1 MTTDTHPITDRSGLG
16 VRGFEPGDEPA
27 VLELLRTAFGEWPRE
42 VTAAD
47 PSEFFRWKHAGCPFG
62 PSTMYVAE
70 VAGEIVGFEARLPWR
85 FRVGAEVLTASRG
98 TDLAVHP
105 AHRGLGISLA
115 LRRAAVFP
123 REVAFTWSN
132 PNSESLPGSLR
143 FGRTLVGKVPR
154 FVSFGGRL
162 RATMLRAVGQEW
174 PVSPR
179 LSIDA
184 PSAREV
190 LAEGVSAGAW
200 RQQTSQRL
208 ATVRDL
214 DYLRWR
220 YAFEDYRA
228 VRAKSGGRGDGIAI
242 FRARRWGRLW
252 GFDVCELIVQGDDP
266 RVARGLLRQV
276 AGAAPVDFIR
286 CSFRSR
292 STAARH
298 GFVQYPGRT
307 VLMTTPLRE
316 RITPDPTRISSWA
329 LTGGDLE
336 LL

>member
-1 MTTDTHPITDRSGLG
+1 MSTHPQIVTPRRGVQVRS
-16 VRGFEPGDEPA
+16 FQPGDEPA
-27 VLELLRTAFGEWPRE
+27 VLELLRTSFGEWPRE
-42 VTAAD
+42 MTAAD

-70 VAGEIVGFEARLPWR
+70 VGSEIVGFEARLPWR
-85 FRVGAEVLTASRG
+85 FTAGAEVLLASRG

-115 LRRAAVFP
+115 LRRAAVFQ
-123 REVAFTWSN
+123 RDVAFTWSN

-162 RATMLRAVGQEW
+162 RATMLRALGQEW
-174 PVSPR
+174 PVSAR

-184 PSAREV
+184 PTAREV
-190 LAEGVSAGAW
+190 LSEGAPTAAQG
-200 RQQTSQRL
+200 QQPSHRL
-208 ATVRDL
+208 ATLRDL

-228 VRAKSGGRGDGIAI
+228 VRARTAGRGEGIAI

-252 GFDVCELIVQGDDP
+252 GFDVCELIVEGDDP
-266 RVARGLLRQV
+266 RLARALLRQV
-276 AGAAPVDFIR
+276 GEAAPVDFIR
-286 CSFRSR
+286 CSFSSR
-292 STAARH
+292 AAAARH

-307 VLMTTPLRE
+307 VLMTTPLWE

>member
-1 MTTDTHPITDRSGLG
+1 
-16 VRGFEPGDEPA
+16 
-27 VLELLRTAFGEWPRE
+27 
-42 VTAAD
+42 
-47 PSEFFRWKHAGCPFG
+47 
-62 PSTMYVAE
+62 
-70 VAGEIVGFEARLPWR
+70 
-85 FRVGAEVLTASRG
+85 
-98 TDLAVHP
+98 
-105 AHRGLGISLA
+105 LGISLA
-115 LRRAAVFP
+115 LRRAAVFQ
-123 REVAFTWSN
+123 RDVAFTWSN

-162 RATMLRAVGQEW
+162 RATMLRALGQEW
-174 PVSPR
+174 PVSAR

-184 PSAREV
+184 PTAREV
-190 LAEGVSAGAW
+190 LSEGAPTAAQGQEPSH
-200 RQQTSQRL
+200 RL
-208 ATVRDL
+208 ATLRDL

-228 VRAKSGGRGDGIAI
+228 VRARTAGRGEGIAI

-266 RVARGLLRQV
+266 RLARALLRQV
-276 AGAAPVDFIR
+276 GEAAPVDFIR
-286 CSFRSR
+286 CSFSSR
-292 STAARH
+292 AAAARH

-307 VLMTTPLRE
+307 VLMTTPLWE

>member
-1 MTTDTHPITDRSGLG
+1 MITHPHIVTRRRALE
-16 VRGFEPGDEPA
+16 VRGFEPDDEPA
-27 VLELLRTAFGEWPRE
+27 VLELLRTSFGEWPRE
-42 VTAAD
+42 MSAAD

-62 PSTMYVAE
+62 PSTMYVAD
-70 VAGEIVGFEARLPWR
+70 VAGAIVGFEARLPWR
-85 FRVGAEVLTASRG
+85 MEVGAEVLTASRG

-105 AHRGLGISLA
+105 AHRGLGLSLA

-132 PNSESLPGSLR
+132 PNTESLPGSLR

-154 FVSFGGRL
+154 FVSFGGRP

-174 PVSPR
+174 PVAAP
-179 LSIDA
+179 LEIDA
-184 PSAREV
+184 PTARQV
-190 LAEGVSAGAW
+190 LADGTSAAVH
-200 RQQTSQRL
+200 RPEPSPRL

-228 VRAKSGGRGDGIAI
+228 VRAKAVGRGDGIAI

-252 GFDVCELIVQGDDP
+252 GFDVCELIVHGDDP
-266 RVARGLLRQV
+266 LLARGLLRQV
-276 AGAAPVDFIR
+276 ADTAPVDFIR

-316 RITPDPTRISSWA
+316 GITPDPTRMSSWA